1 MAVKNEV
8 RTVRGLFVNAN
19 AAIGAEKVEFPA
31 DNQSV
36 FDILNSLIGADHGT
50 VIAVSDR
57 ILLWVD
63 EDATLRKKSA
73 NIKLSMLAGQPVYGN
88 GVMIGYEHTEDD
100 QGTRFVNLPS
110 EIYNHLIGH

>member
-19 AAIGAEKVEFPA
+19 PERGAEKVEYPA
-31 DNQSV
+31 DDQSV

-50 VIAVSDR
+50 GIAVSDK

-63 EDATLRKKSA
+63 EDASLRGKSV
-73 NIKLSMLAGQPVYGN
+73 NLKLSMLSGQPVYGN
-88 GVMIGYEHTEDD
+88 GVMIGYEHTEDE
-100 QGTRFVNLPS
+100 QGTRFVNLDPDV
-110 EIYNHLIGH
+110 YNYLIGN

>member
-100 QGTRFVNLPS
+100 QGTRFVNLDPDV
-110 EIYNHLIGH
+110 YNYLIGN